1 MSKQEN
7 ILITK
12 LNAFKKKYYQNKL
25 LKGAIF
31 LVGASLSIYLIFN
44 SLEFVVG
51 FGSAIRAVLFFS
63 FIGITLF
70 VGYKWIYIPLSKL
83 LALNK
88 AITNK
93 EAAQQ
98 IGNYFP
104 EIKDRLLNTLQLQEE
119 NNGQNELISA
129 SIAQRT
135 KTISVIPFSNAISF
149 NENKKH
155 LKYLLVPAAITVL
168 LLILAPSFLKE
179 NTNKIIQYNN
189 AFIPRAPFQFI
200 LENIKL
206 QAFKNED
213 YTVSLNFS
221 GAAIPEAAYI
231 ISGGRKIKMH
241 QTKNGQYKYD
251 YLKIQKEETFVFEA
265 AGFSSQEYKIS
276 VISRP
281 NLKNFSVDVRYPKYV
296 KRKNESFKNTGNL
309 QVPEGTKITWQF
321 NTLAADKL
329 IVSFEKEK
337 NKKSLQPVD
346 NQLFT
351 INHIA
356 KYSQDYTLKL
366 ENKYGSNKEAIQYH
380 VEVTPDQYPKINLE
394 QFQDTTLFSFMVLG
408 GNISDDYGLSKLN
421 VFYKVIGENKNDN
434 QIFSAINV
442 PINNVQIN
450 QSFFYKMTLDSL
462 NLKEGEKVEYYLK
475 VWDND
480 GVNGRKSVKTAHYFL
495 DVPTKKELKENLSKS
510 SENAEKQ
517 LDKTLKKAKEL
528 KERLKKEQ
536 DKLKTKM
543 NLQWEDKKRLEDI
556 LKKRDELN
564 KAVEKLKEINESND
578 MKRERFDKSNE
589 KIQEKA
595 KQLQNLM
602 NELLDEETK
611 KLYEELQK
619 LLEENRS
626 KDEVQELL
634 DKLDNKEEN
643 LEKEL
648 ERALELFKKMK
659 FDYKLD
665 DNIKELDELTKEQET
680 LAEETLEK
688 DKKKEEL
695 SDNQEDMNKRFEDF
709 KKEMEELNEMNQDR
723 KNPESMPDTSEE
735 ESEVEKSQEQSKE
748 ELDKGKK
755 KKASKSQKN
764 AAGEMKKMA
773 VKMKQMQ
780 SGMEMEMMMENLDDM
795 RAIVDNLVTLSFNQ
809 ESLMGDFKK
818 VKQSDPRF
826 VTLSQEQLKLKDDSE
841 IIQDSLLAL
850 AERVFQIQSFV
861 TRELDEMTQHM
872 DETSKSLKERKKS
885 QAVSH
890 QQFTMTSINNLA
902 LLLDDV
908 LKQMQQQMAD
918 AKGMGKKGGKG
929 KKNQP
934 GLSDLQK
941 QLNKQIQQ
949 LKKSGKSG
957 RALSQELAK
966 LAAEQERLRN
976 ALKEMEGK
984 FGKGGKG
991 SGKNGGKD
999 GKGDGEEEGK
1009 DGKKGGKGMKE
1020 LLDKMEKTEED
1031 LVNKRL
1037 SSEMMERQKE
1047 ILTRLLEAENA
1058 LRERELDDK
1067 RKAEKAKSYE
1077 KRLPKAFEEY
1087 IKAKEKEIELLKTVP
1102 LKLNPYY
1109 KKEVQKYF
1117 DEIEK

>member
-7 ILITK
+7 VLITK
-12 LNAFKKKYYQNKL
+12 LNTFKKKYYQNKL

-31 LVGASLSIYLIFN
+31 LVGALLSVYLFFN
-44 SLEFVVG
+44 SLE
-51 FGSAIRAVLFFS
+51 SAIGFNSFLRAILFFG
-63 FIGITLF
+63 FIVITLF
-70 VGYKWIYIPLSKL
+70 VSYKWLFDPLTKL
-83 LALNK
+83 LSLNK
-88 AITNK
+88 PISNK
-93 EAAQQ
+93 EAARQ

-135 KTISVIPFSNAISF
+135 KAISVIPFSNAISF

-155 LKYLLVPAAITVL
+155 LKYLLIPAGITML
-168 LLILAPSFLKE
+168 LLILAPSFLKD
-179 NTNKIIQYNN
+179 NTNKIIQYNK
-189 AFIPRAPFQFI
+189 AFIPQAPFQFV
-200 LENIKL
+200 LENQKL

-213 YTVSLNFS
+213 YTVFLNFTGS
-221 GAAIPEAAYI
+221 AIPEAAYM
-231 ISGGRKIKMH
+231 ISGGRKVKM
-241 QTKNGQYKYD
+241 QRTKSGRYKYD
-251 YLKIQKEETFVFEA
+251 FLKIQKDESFVFDA
-265 AGFSSQEYKIS
+265 AGFSSKEYKIS

-281 NLKNFSVDVRYPKYV
+281 NLKNFTVDLRYPKYV
-296 KRKNESFKNTGNL
+296 KIKNESFKNTGNL

-321 NTLAADKL
+321 RTLAVDKM
-329 IVSFEKEK
+329 IVSFQKEK
-337 NKKSLQPVD
+337 RQKTIQPSD
-346 NQLFT
+346 NQLF
-351 INHIA
+351 IVSIA
-356 KYSQDYTLKL
+356 ANMSQDYTLKL
-366 ENKYGSNKEAIQYH
+366 KNKYGENKEALQYH
-380 VEVTPDQYPKINLE
+380 IEVTPDQYPKISLE

-408 GNISDDYGLSKLN
+408 GNITDDYGLSKLN
-421 VFYKVIGENKNDN
+421 VFYKVLGQNKNTKN
-434 QIFSAINV
+434 SFKARNI
-442 PINNVQIN
+442 PINNQQTN
-450 QSFFYKMTLDSL
+450 QSFFYKMMLDSL
-462 NLKEGEKVEYYLK
+462 KLKEGEKVEYFLK

-480 GVNGRKSVKTAHYFL
+480 GVNGRKSVTTAHYFFN
-495 DVPTKKELKENLSKS
+495 VPTKEALKENLSKS
-510 SENAEKQ
+510 AKTAEKQ
-517 LDKTLKKAKEL
+517 IDETLKKAKAL
-528 KERLKKEQ
+528 KESLKKEQ
-536 DKLKTKM
+536 NKLKTKK
-543 NLQWEDKKRLEDI
+543 NLQWGDKKRLEDI

-564 KAVEKLKEINESND
+564 NAVEKLKEINESND
-578 MKRERFDKSNE
+578 MKRERFDKTNE
-589 KIQEKA
+589 KIKEKA
-595 KQLQNLM
+595 KQLQDLM

-626 KDEVQELL
+626 KDEVQELM
-634 DKLDNKEEN
+634 DKLNNKEDN

-648 ERALELFKKMK
+648 ERALALFKKMK
-659 FDYKLD
+659 FDYKLE
-665 DNIKELDELTKEQET
+665 DNIKALEELSKEQEK
-680 LAEETLEK
+680 LAEKTLEK
-688 DKKKEEL
+688 ENKKEEL
-695 SDNQEDMNKRFEDF
+695 SDNQEDMNKKFEDF
-709 KKEMEELNEMNQDR
+709 KKEMDELNEMNQDR

-735 ESEVEKSQEQSKE
+735 EGKIEKSQKQSKE
-748 ELDKGKK
+748 ELEKGKK
-755 KKASKSQKN
+755 KKASKSQKT

-773 VKMKQMQ
+773 DKMKQMQ
-780 SGMEMEMMMENLDDM
+780 NSMEMEMMMENLDDM
-795 RAIVDNLVTLSFNQ
+795 RAVVDNLVTLSFNQ

-826 VTLSQEQLKLKDDSE
+826 VTLSQKQLKLKDDSK
-841 IIQDSLLAL
+841 IIQDSLLTL
-850 AERVFQIQSFV
+850 AKRVFQIQSFV
-861 TRELDEMTQHM
+861 TRELDQMTQHM

-934 GLSDLQK
+934 GLSALQK
-941 QLNKQIQQ
+941 QLNQQIQQ

-984 FGKGGKG
+984 FGKGG
-991 SGKNGGKD
+991 GKNDGND
-999 GKGDGEEEGK
+999 GKRNGEGK
-1009 DGKKGGKGMKE
+1009 YGEKGDKGGKGMKE
-1020 LLDKMEKTEED
+1020 LLDKMEKTEEE

-1067 RKAEKAKSYE
+1067 RKAEKAKKHE
-1077 KRLPKAFEEY
+1077 KRLPQAFEEY

-1109 KKEVQKYF
+1109 KREVQKYF
-1117 DEIEK
+1117 EEIEK